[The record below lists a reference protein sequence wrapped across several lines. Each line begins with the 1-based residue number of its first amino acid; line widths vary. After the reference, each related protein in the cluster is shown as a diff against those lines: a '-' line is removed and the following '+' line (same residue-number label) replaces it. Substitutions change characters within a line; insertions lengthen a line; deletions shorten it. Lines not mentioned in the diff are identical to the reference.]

1 MGENFAHFS
10 AVIYTRGTTTNK
22 RSSQPTSQ
30 LKQLNELDKN
40 LANPFESVVALE
52 RRLWSIGASL
62 KANDRVKIIYSKY
75 CFLFVFFLSVL
86 FLFRFS
92 FLSCFHQ
99 MPRLLLLCQQTENCL
114 KIVEAYTVRKRYK
127 QTLKYIYDDLE

>member
-10 AVIYTRGTTTNK
+10 AVIYTQGTTTNK
-22 RSSQPTSQ
+22 RSSQPASQ

-62 KANDRVKIIYSKY
+62 KANDRVKIIYCKY
-75 CFLFVFFLSVL
+75 CFLFVFVCTIFVSVFILKL
-86 FLFRFS
+86 FSSNAPFVVTVPANRKLFEDCRGVHS
-92 FLSCFHQ
+92 EK
-99 MPRLLLLCQQTENCL
+99 T
-114 KIVEAYTVRKRYK
+114 I
-127 QTLKYIYDDLE
+127 